1 MPKIALLFAALHIPL
16 MLFLA
21 YRVAAHRHTAKI
33 GLGVAGDYKLER
45 KVRAHANFVEY
56 VPTGLVAL
64 ALLELCGLAAPWLY
78 AFGSVLFVGRLL
90 HAFGISRKSGYS
102 PGRFTGTLLTWL
114 SLAAMAVAGFV
125 VGLGAMQVA

>member
-16 MLFLA
+16 MLFLS

-56 VPTGLVAL
+56 VPMALLAL
-64 ALLELCGLAAPWLY
+64 ALLELCGLAPIWLY
-78 AFGSVLFVGRLL
+78 AFGGVLLVGRLL
-90 HAFGISRKSGYS
+90 HAFGLSRKSGYS
-102 PGRFTGTLLTWL
+102 PGRFLGTLLTWL
-114 SLAAMAVAGFV
+114 SLAAMAIAGFV
-125 VGLGAMQVA
+125 VVFGAM